1 MKALCATL
9 IVLTISS
16 LALAGEPPPGPREG
30 GAGPGAGGPGGRM
43 RDGAPGAPGGPGG
56 PGGPGMRGPGMG
68 PGMGGPGMG
77 GAGGGPGGRMDQ
89 IDTLRGYFGVV
100 EAFTRLSR
108 DPTHAG
114 IAAVI
119 SAGDI
124 LKPRGTDAGIDYF
137 TKLLPETKNPAVQRA
152 IRVQLA
158 ELYKQAGKQDEALK
172 QLREL
177 ITSTT
182 GDEPAPARPPQPPQ

>member
-1 MKALCATL
+1 MKPLLATV

-16 LALAGEPPPGPREG
+16 LALAGEPPPPPREG
-30 GAGPGAGGPGGRM
+30 GPGPGGPGGQMRDDGPGGPGGR
-43 RDGAPGAPGGPGG
+43 GG
-56 PGGPGMRGPGMG
+56 PGGPGMRG
-68 PGMGGPGMG
+68 MGGPGM
-77 GAGGGPGGRMDQ
+77 GGPGGRMDQ

-124 LKPRGTDAGIDYF
+124 LKPRGTDAGIEFF
-137 TKLLPETKNPAVQRA
+137 TKLLPDTKNPAVQRA

-182 GDEPAPARPPQPPQ
+182 GDEPAQAPAPPQRPQ

>member
-1 MKALCATL
+1 MKFLCFSL
-9 IVLTISS
+9 ILLTISS
-16 LALAGEPPPGPREG
+16 LALAGEPPPPPPGDDG
-30 GAGPGAGGPGGRM
+30 GAAGDPRGGPPPRIPQKGDRTPPPMPPPLRG
-43 RDGAPGAPGGPGG
+43 GAPGMGPRMGGPGG
-56 PGGPGMRGPGMG
+56 P
-68 PGMGGPGMG
+68 
-77 GAGGGPGGRMDQ
+77 GGPGGRMDQ

-100 EAFTRLSR
+100 ESFTRLSR

-124 LKPRGTDAGIDYF
+124 LKPRGTDAGIEFF
-137 TKLLPETKNPAVQRA
+137 TKLLPDTKSPAVQRA

-182 GDEPAPARPPQPPQ
+182 GDEAPAARPPGNP

>member
-1 MKALCATL
+1 
-9 IVLTISS
+9 
-16 LALAGEPPPGPREG
+16 
-30 GAGPGAGGPGGRM
+30 
-43 RDGAPGAPGGPGG
+43 
-56 PGGPGMRGPGMG
+56 MRGQGLGG
-68 PGMGGPGMG
+68 PGMGGPGG
-77 GAGGGPGGRMDQ
+77 GDRRMDQ

-108 DPTHAG
+108 DPTQAG

-137 TKLLPETKNPAVQRA
+137 NKLLPETKNPAVQRA

-177 ITSTT
+177 ITTTT
-182 GDEPAPARPPQPPQ
+182 GDEAPAARPPANP